1 MNFQYGF
8 KQDPVK
14 PSNPVLHNFQMN
26 SPDFKVLTFDV
37 AGTLIDF
44 ETGILNWF
52 QPHLEQLDLEVDE
65 EEILNAFAK
74 TEAHYLKILPKSSF
88 TGLLPVI
95 YSDMMRS
102 WGFSPGEDEGIYFQE
117 SVKDWPPFSD
127 TIEALKELKKNF
139 TLVAV
144 SNCDSSYLEWMSSS
158 VGHPFDTMICS
169 DMVGANKPDPRLFT
183 QVLKRLKSQGFKQE
197 EILHVAQ
204 SQFHDIVPVSKLG
217 WSSAWIHRRF
227 NRPGFGATPAP
238 YRMVKPTY
246 NLQSLNE
253 LVDLLH
259 KQLEDGRQKR
269 EGTFSLR
276 VTFNHTEAA

>member
-1 MNFQYGF
+1 M
-8 KQDPVK
+8 
-14 PSNPVLHNFQMN
+14 LHNFQMN

-169 DMVGANKPDPRLFT
+169 DMVGANKPDP
-183 QVLKRLKSQGFKQE
+183 
-197 EILHVAQ
+197 
-204 SQFHDIVPVSKLG
+204 VPVSGLG

-238 YRMVKPTY
+238 YRMVKPTF

>member
-1 MNFQYGF
+1 
-8 KQDPVK
+8 
-14 PSNPVLHNFQMN
+14 
-26 SPDFKVLTFDV
+26 
-37 AGTLIDF
+37 
-44 ETGILNWF
+44 
-52 QPHLEQLDLEVDE
+52 
-65 EEILNAFAK
+65 
-74 TEAHYLKILPKSSF
+74 
-88 TGLLPVI
+88 
-95 YSDMMRS
+95 
-102 WGFSPGEDEGIYFQE
+102 
-117 SVKDWPPFSD
+117 
-127 TIEALKELKKNF
+127 
-139 TLVAV
+139 
-144 SNCDSSYLEWMSSS
+144 
-158 VGHPFDTMICS
+158 
-169 DMVGANKPDPRLFT
+169 MVGANKPDPRLFT

-238 YRMVKPTY
+238 YRMVKPTF

-253 LVDLLH
+253 LVDLLQ